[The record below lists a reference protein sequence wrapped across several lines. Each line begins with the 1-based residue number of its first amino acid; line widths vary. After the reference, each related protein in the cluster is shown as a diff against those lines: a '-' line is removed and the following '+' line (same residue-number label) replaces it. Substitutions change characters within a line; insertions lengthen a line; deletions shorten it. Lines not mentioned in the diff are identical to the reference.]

1 MLARYGDYGDAILG
15 RFGVKED
22 GNRIPN
28 VRAVIKPLIGLFYG
42 EAGGRRWRNAID
54 QALLKKPDTV
64 SEVIHVRF
72 LFSANLVSGFCQHAV
87 SKTSCLQV
95 RPLVV
100 WLCIAK
106 PADHL
111 SVNVKSR
118 TQLLHALL
126 QEAMKV
132 VPECVL
138 DAPPPQ
144 LEALPDFTLPEALPQ
159 PHGALASSGLQ
170 LVAEAAVLISVRREP
185 GVANSEA
192 GLTGQHEPST
202 APRALDATMAT
213 GKLSPMMQQGA
224 GFAAV
229 ADGSVGGAAGPAETK
244 RMCLKSDADSATAAA
259 QQSGTAGESL
269 EVDASAEPL
278 PQATSHLMTAD
289 QCLKTEPERAEGQ
302 HAFVQQ
308 RRQLVSA

>member
-1 MLARYGDYGDAILG
+1 MYVPSFA
-15 RFGVKED
+15 E
-22 GNRIPN
+22 
-28 VRAVIKPLIGLFYG
+28 LI
-42 EAGGRRWRNAID
+42 
-54 QALLKKPDTV
+54 
-64 SEVIHVRF
+64 
-72 LFSANLVSGFCQHAV
+72 SGFR
-87 SKTSCLQV
+87 
-95 RPLVV
+95 RPAIPRYRLPLCPLDA
-100 WLCIAK
+100 WTCIAK
-106 PADHL
+106 PAGHL

-118 TQLLHALL
+118 TQVLHALL

-132 VPECVL
+132 VPDRVL

-159 PHGALASSGLQ
+159 PHGALACSGPQ
-170 LVAEAAVLISVRREP
+170 LVTEAAMLISARREP

-202 APRALDATMAT
+202 APQALDATMAT
-213 GKLSPMMQQGA
+213 GKLSPTMQQGA
-224 GFAAV
+224 GIAAA
-229 ADGSVGGAAGPAETK
+229 ADGAAGGAAGPAETK
-244 RMCLKSDADSATAAA
+244 RMCLKSHADSATAAA

-308 RRQLVSA
+308 RRQLISA